1 MILQEIRSIIDPQE
15 FHQLVDFL
23 EKVKKESGMSQFL
36 LDCYELRLQFET
48 ADEKETERLKENFIK
63 NVDAKF
69 RLLTPKIVDYKTSK
83 TDVNVNTI
91 RHGFDLLKQVH
102 KLDYIRK
109 KVINEKAACNVDND
123 LFAEDFDNFL
133 TAIAPETIVGKMEV
147 AIKSLKKGHSHMQ
160 EVEEVLSAL
169 EIYIS
174 GFDECMESLKRDLK
188 KSKKNKELDDIIS
201 HIRLYNIDEPFVA
214 LASDYGVPQNRERV
228 LFIGS
233 RKDQKII
240 KNVPPTV
247 SDSEKVTVF
256 EALHDLD
263 FL

>member
-23 EKVKKESGMSQFL
+23 ERVKKESGMSQFL

-109 KVINEKAACNVDND
+109 NGYVV
-123 LFAEDFDNFL
+123 
-133 TAIAPETIVGKMEV
+133 TTS
-147 AIKSLKKGHSHMQ
+147 SLPQ
-160 EVEEVLSAL
+160 VPYL
-169 EIYIS
+169 
-174 GFDECMESLKRDLK
+174 
-188 KSKKNKELDDIIS
+188 DII
-201 HIRLYNIDEPFVA
+201 
-214 LASDYGVPQNRERV
+214 
-228 LFIGS
+228 
-233 RKDQKII
+233 DQKILGGDH
-240 KNVPPTV
+240 N
-247 SDSEKVTVF
+247 
-256 EALHDLD
+256 
-263 FL
+263 